1 MFATKGAFPDGDR
14 QLMDASMIGQTRL
27 TKPASRAGSAGARSK
42 LHRRSVFAGLPAI
55 AGQEEVL
62 VVDDRA
68 HLRPAQ
74 VVESKLTRLLQE
86 ASVPVSHLQM
96 RGLLK
101 AR

>member
-1 MFATKGAFPDGDR
+1 MASDKS
-14 QLMDASMIGQTRL
+14 MDASTMDTYAP
-27 TKPASRAGSAGARSK
+27 KPANGRRNRTRK
-42 LHRRSVFAGLPAI
+42 QRRSLFAGMPASL
-55 AGQEEVL
+55 GQEEVL

-74 VVESKLTRLLQE
+74 IVESKLTRLLQE

>member
-1 MFATKGAFPDGDR
+1 MTTHKLIA
-14 QLMDASMIGQTRL
+14 ASM
-27 TKPASRAGSAGARSK
+27 SAIYRSK
-42 LHRRSVFAGLPAI
+42 PTSARRIRGRNRRVERRSVFPGLLPSV
-55 AGQEEVL
+55 GQEEVL

-96 RGLLK
+96 RGLLN

>member
-1 MFATKGAFPDGDR
+1 MASNKV
-14 QLMDASMIGQTRL
+14 MDASVMDSRL
-27 TKPASRAGSAGARSK
+27 TKPASGRRTGGRKRRVRHRALG
-42 LHRRSVFAGLPAI
+42 AGLRPSLS
-55 AGQEEVL
+55 QDEVL

-86 ASVPVSHLQM
+86 ATVPVSHLQM

>member
-1 MFATKGAFPDGDR
+1 MPTDKF
-14 QLMDASMIGQTRL
+14 MDASTMGSHPP
-27 TKPASRAGSAGARSK
+27 KPASGRRNRGRK
-42 LHRRSVFAGLPAI
+42 HRRSVFVGMPASL
-55 AGQEEVL
+55 GQEEVI

-74 VVESKLTRLLQE
+74 IVESKLTRLLQE
-86 ASVPVSHLQM
+86 ATVAVSHLQM